1 MLAACFQPLLNRL
14 QNIGDAMHGWH
25 WSRDQDGGPAVQ
37 DSAHREWQKLP
48 LWKAPQQL
56 DVVAVVLRLLL
67 GIPAP
72 PYNSE
77 PLQGPQES
85 LWIERA
91 PIHTTHT
98 PTGLKTWLWTSP
110 PVSLIWLIMSN
121 SKPSFP
127 LLLRTWYFLFTFVSY
142 SAKEENPGWDR
153 VSPFCPGWIINLTF
167 VLRPIHIHI
176 PIRYNVL
183 HWVIEEASPREGKQ
197 LVRGHTARP
206 RTEELP
212 IWSCYLFFNLF
223 IYCILAALGLC
234 CYVQEAAL

>member
-1 MLAACFQPLLNRL
+1 MPCMDDIGPGTRMVALLFRTQHTGSGRNSPSGRHPSSL
-14 QNIGDAMHGWH
+14 MWWQWSSAPPGDH
-25 WSRDQDGGPAVQ
+25 S
-37 DSAHREWQKLP
+37 ST
-48 LWKAPQQL
+48 PQQRASSGTPGESV
-56 DVVAVVLRLLL
+56 DRESTH
-67 GIPAP
+67 
-72 PYNSE
+72 PY
-77 PLQGPQES
+77 
-85 LWIERA
+85 
-91 PIHTTHT
+91 HTHT
-98 PTGLKTWLWTSP
+98 HTGLKTWLWTSP
-110 PVSLIWLIMSN
+110 PVSLIWLIISN

-142 SAKEENPGWDR
+142 SAEEENPGWDT

-212 IWSCYLFFNLF
+212 IWSCYLFLNLF
-223 IYCILAALGLC
+223 ICCILAALGLR

>member
-1 MLAACFQPLLNRL
+1 MWFKHGSSLPLYLRLIYIFKILPPTSRKFCFSWVFLSGTIWQMLAACFQPLLNRL

-142 SAKEENPGWDR
+142 SDWDR
-153 VSPFCPGWIINLTF
+153 FP
-167 VLRPIHIHI
+167 H
-176 PIRYNVL
+176 
-183 HWVIEEASPREGKQ
+183 VIW
-197 LVRGHTARP
+197 
-206 RTEELP
+206 
-212 IWSCYLFFNLF
+212 WS
-223 IYCILAALGLC
+223 
-234 CYVQEAAL
+234 